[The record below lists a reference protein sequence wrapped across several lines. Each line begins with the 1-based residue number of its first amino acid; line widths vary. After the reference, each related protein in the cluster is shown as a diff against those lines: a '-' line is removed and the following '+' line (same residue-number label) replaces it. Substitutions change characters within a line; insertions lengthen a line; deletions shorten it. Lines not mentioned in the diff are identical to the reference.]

1 MLAWCPDWPVIASAR
16 DAGVADDKAIAI
28 IEKSLVFACSPAARA
43 EGVSRGMRARA
54 AQARCTELV
63 LLDYDRSAD
72 SRLFEPVVQGVEASM
87 AGVQLVRPGM
97 LAMAV
102 RGPARYY
109 GGERAAAQ
117 LLVGKLAELGVPAA
131 RVGIADGPFAAEQAA
146 RLAQPVLIVAEGE
159 SPEFLG
165 RLPIAALGDA
175 RLTSLLMQL
184 GIRTLKEFSELPPTT
199 VRERFGAAGA
209 LAHAL
214 ASGADARAVTART
227 PPRDIH
233 ARIDFEPPLDRI
245 DQVTFGV
252 RAAADRFI
260 DELLGEK
267 LACTE
272 VRVTI
277 GSERETSE
285 RTWLHPRWFTG
296 ADVVDRVRWQ
306 LQGAGSA
313 RDGSAR
319 DGHAGS
325 GLRSPITR
333 VQIEPAAVDPITAHE
348 AGLWGN
354 GPAEGVHHGLSR
366 VQGMLGH
373 EGVMTAMHGGGRLL
387 AERQVLVPWGDRVDA
402 GLAARA
408 AKPWPGSLPQPAPA
422 TVFPERRPV
431 VVLDSQRQELV
442 VSERGVL
449 SAHPTFFS
457 PTGRRE
463 DLRRVEAWAGPWPV
477 NERWWDAAAARAAN
491 RFQLIDAS
499 ATAWLLVLEG
509 RDWWAEGQYD

>member
-16 DAGVADDKAIAI
+16 DAGVADDAPIAI

-43 EGVSRGMRARA
+43 AGVTRGMRARA
-54 AQARCTELV
+54 AQARCTGLV

-72 SRLFEPVVQGVEASM
+72 VRLFEPVVQGVEASM

-117 LLVGKLAELGVPAA
+117 LLVSKLAELEVPAA
-131 RVGIADGPFAAEQAA
+131 RIGVADGPFAAEQAA
-146 RLAQPVLIVAEGE
+146 RIAQPVLIIPEGE

-184 GIRTLKEFSELPPTT
+184 GIRSLKEFSELPPTT

-214 ASGADARAVTART
+214 ASGADARAVTPRT
-227 PPRDIH
+227 PPRDII
-233 ARIDFEPPLDRI
+233 ARVDFEPPLDRI

-260 DELLGEK
+260 DELLAEK

-272 VRVTI
+272 VRVFLCDDA
-277 GSERETSE
+277 GVSE
-285 RTWLHPRWFTG
+285 RTWLHPRWFSG
-296 ADVVDRVRWQ
+296 SDVVDRVRWQ

-313 RDGSAR
+313 
-319 DGHAGS
+319 GS
-325 GLRSPITR
+325 GLRSPIAR

-354 GPAEGVHHGLSR
+354 GPAEGVHHALSR

-373 EGVMTAMHGGGRLL
+373 EGVMTTMQGGGRLL
-387 AERQVLVPWGDRVDA
+387 AERQVLVPWGDRADPALV
-402 GLAARA
+402 AAR

-422 TVFPERRPV
+422 TVFAERRPV
-431 VVLDSQRQELV
+431 VVLGPQRQELE

-449 SAHPTFFS
+449 SGHPSYFS
-457 PTGRRE
+457 PTGKRE
-463 DLRRVEAWAGPWPV
+463 DLRRVEAWAGPWPI
-477 NERWWDAAAARAAN
+477 NERWWDAAAARTAN

-499 ATAWLLVLEG
+499 ATAWLIVLEG
-509 RDWWAEGQYD
+509 RDWWAEGLYD

>member
-1 MLAWCPDWPVIASAR
+1 MLAWCPDWPVIATAR
-16 DAGVADDKAIAI
+16 DAGVADDKPVAI

-43 EGVSRGMRARA
+43 EGVTRGMRARA
-54 AQARCTELV
+54 AQARCTDLV

-72 SRLFEPVVQGVEASM
+72 IRLFEPVVQGVEASM

-117 LLVGKLAELGVPAA
+117 LLVSKLAELGVAAA

-146 RLAQPVLIVAEGE
+146 RLGSGVLIIAAGE

-175 RLTSLLMQL
+175 KLTSLLMQL
-184 GIRTLKEFSELPPTT
+184 GIRSLKEFSELPPTT

-214 ASGADARAVTART
+214 ASGADARQVTPRI

-260 DELLGEK
+260 DELLASK

-272 VRVTI
+272 VRVFLYDEHD
-277 GSERETSE
+277 SSE
-285 RTWLHPRWFTG
+285 RTWLHPRWFSG
-296 ADVVDRVRWQ
+296 SDVVDRVRWQ
-306 LQGAGSA
+306 LQGSGS
-313 RDGSAR
+313 
-319 DGHAGS
+319 AGS

-333 VQIEPAAVDPITAHE
+333 VQIEPAAVDSITAHE

-354 GPAEGVHHGLSR
+354 GPDEGVHHGLSR

-373 EGVMTAMHGGGRLL
+373 EGVVTPVLGGGRML

-408 AKPWPGSLPQPAPA
+408 AKPWPGSLPAPAPA
-422 TVFPERRPV
+422 TIFPERRAV
-431 VVLDSQRQELV
+431 VVLGPQREALE
-442 VSERGVL
+442 VSDRGVL
-449 SAHPTFFS
+449 SGHPTFFS

-477 NERWWDAAAARAAN
+477 NERWWDAAGARAAN

-499 ATAWLLVLEG
+499 ATAWLLVIEG
-509 RDWWAEGQYD
+509 RDWWAEGLYD